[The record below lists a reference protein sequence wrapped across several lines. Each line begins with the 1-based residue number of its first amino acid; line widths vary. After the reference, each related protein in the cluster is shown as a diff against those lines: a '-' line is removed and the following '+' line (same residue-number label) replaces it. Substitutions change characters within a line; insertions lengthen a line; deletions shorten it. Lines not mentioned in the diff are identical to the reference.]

1 MAKLKTEVVNPTME
15 RVNALEPGTVFFKR
29 RDSGIY
35 IVVKENCFT
44 KRILEKETVTKNPVI
59 IYSLTLNLILTTD
72 GEEWV
77 ILARDAK
84 ITANV

>member
-1 MAKLKTEVVNPTME
+1 MAKLKTEIVNPTME

-35 IVVKENCFT
+35 IVAKENCFT
-44 KRILEKETVTKNPVI
+44 KRILEKETVTKNSVI
-59 IYSLTLNLILTTD
+59 VYSLTLNLILTTD

-77 ILARDAK
+77 ILANDAK
-84 ITANV
+84 ITAKV

>member
-1 MAKLKTEVVNPTME
+1 MAKLKTDIVNPTME

-29 RDSGIY
+29 RDNSIY
-35 IVVKENCFT
+35 IIAEENCHS
-44 KRILEKETVTKNPVI
+44 KKVIEADTVIKNSVVV
-59 IYSLTLNLILTTD
+59 YCLSLNLILTID

-77 ILARDAK
+77 ILASNAK